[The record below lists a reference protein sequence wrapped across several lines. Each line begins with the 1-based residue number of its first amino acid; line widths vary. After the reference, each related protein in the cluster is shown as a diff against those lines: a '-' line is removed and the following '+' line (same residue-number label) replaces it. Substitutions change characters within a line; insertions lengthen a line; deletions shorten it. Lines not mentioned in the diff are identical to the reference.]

1 MERLKILIASQIHHS
16 AIDWLKDQFDVV
28 CAFNA
33 PEDILQKNI
42 TGSKILIF
50 RSGVQI
56 TGDVMKSAPELRL
69 IIRAGSGVDNLDMN
83 YVKRHKELRLIRIPG
98 PGARAVA
105 EMSFAFMLAMSRNLI
120 KADNL
125 TRQGKWAKH
134 MLEGYL
140 LKGKVLGIVGTG
152 NIGSHVGHLGNLWGM
167 KVIGCI
173 EASSHPENILLEEYG
188 IEQKSFEEVLSRSDY
203 LSIHVPLTP
212 GTKNLINRESLALM
226 KPNSYL
232 INLARG
238 GVVDEQALY
247 EALTRKNGLR
257 AAALDVHESEGDNK
271 ISPLAK
277 LENVILTPHIGAM
290 TIDSQFEIGQE
301 IIKHVKQF
309 VDQYK

>member
-1 MERLKILIASQIHHS
+1 MERIQILIASQIHQS
-16 AIDWLKDQFDVV
+16 AIDWLKNHFEVV

-33 PEDILQKNI
+33 PKDILQKNI
-42 TGSKILIF
+42 TGSRILIF

-56 TGDVMKSAPELRL
+56 TDDVLKSAPELRL

-83 YVKRHKELRLIRIPG
+83 YVKNHNELRLIRIPG

-105 EMSFAFMLAMSRNLI
+105 EMSFAFMLALSRNLI

-125 TRQGKWAKH
+125 TKQGKWAKH
-134 MLEGYL
+134 MLQGYL
-140 LKGKVLGIVGTG
+140 LKGKVLGIIGAGNVGAR
-152 NIGSHVGHLGNLWGM
+152 VGHLGSLWSM

-173 EASSHPENILLEEYG
+173 ESSSHPENIILDEYG
-188 IEQKSFEEVLSRSDY
+188 IEEKSFEQVLSLSDY

-212 GTKNLINRESLALM
+212 NTRNLINKDTLALM
-226 KPNSYL
+226 KPGSYL

-247 EALTRKNGLR
+247 EALNRENGLR
-257 AAALDVHESEGDNK
+257 GAALDVHEYEGENH
-271 ISPLAK
+271 ISPLAN

-290 TIDSQFEIGQE
+290 TIDSQLEIGQE
-301 IIKHVKQF
+301 IIRHVKSF
-309 VDQYK
+309 VDQNN